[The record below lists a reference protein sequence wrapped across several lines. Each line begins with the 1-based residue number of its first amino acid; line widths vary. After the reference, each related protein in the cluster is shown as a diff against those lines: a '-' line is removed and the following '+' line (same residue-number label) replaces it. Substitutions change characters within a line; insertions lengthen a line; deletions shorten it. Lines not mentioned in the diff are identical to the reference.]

1 VEPIKPKAE
10 TVRFTVDLDHD
21 LHRDLRQ
28 VALNERCSASDVARY
43 AIQRVI
49 AERLKTKP

>member
-1 VEPIKPKAE
+1 MEPIKTKSE

-21 LHRDLRQ
+21 LHR
-28 VALNERCSASDVARY
+28 ALKQLALDEGCSASDVARY

-49 AERLKTKP
+49 AERLKNKP